1 MNNRLLVG
9 SVIVVLVSSI
19 AVGAFLY
26 YQKVSEDV
34 NINIA
39 GAPSETSEE
48 VRGSD
53 IFIEQ
58 HNMEY
63 LQAIQ
68 RADASILSRLPKADT
83 LKAETIDEVSR
94 LFDLSRLAASFGAT
108 RENVA
113 YLLKI
118 LDSDSVN
125 AESFKSVAA
134 FFLINDAVDDP
145 RILIPAVTTSPFLQ
159 QFRSVA
165 ETVFFPRELAA
176 SAEGITSGQKTRFA
190 ASYLVALSERE
201 DAFAASANA
210 SLIIGSYYMYISR
223 TPGTD
228 AETLAKFKA
237 LSHML
242 LGRAVTGAKKV
253 LSPSVSG
260 ISAYDTV
267 AGLDNLSIIMDGI
280 TLYHLGNEFP
290 EAAGLDATEM
300 LKTAHSIAKSEAV
313 GLDTY
318 TTYLYAAHLA
328 RFSENTS
335 ENNDTIETLVRR
347 LTGVPPFN
355 TLSRNSWAMRR
366 LIGSK
371 STDFSNAYRRENI
384 AAVARRSPT
393 LHAFLVAKDGWTD
406 KDFALEETFK

>member
-1 MNNRLLVG
+1 MSNRLLLG
-9 SVIVVLVSSI
+9 SVIVVLVGAI
-19 AVGAFLY
+19 AVGAFVY
-26 YQKVSEDV
+26 YQKVSDA
-34 NINIA
+34 NADLA
-39 GAPSETSEE
+39 GITSGAGGE
-48 VRGSD
+48 VRKSD

-58 HNMEY
+58 YNMAY

-68 RADASILSRLPKADT
+68 RADVSILNRLPKADT
-83 LKAETIDEVSR
+83 LKAETTDEVAR
-94 LFDLSRLAASFGAT
+94 LFDLSRLAASFGST

-113 YLLKI
+113 YLLRI
-118 LDSDSVN
+118 LDSESAS
-125 AESFKSVAA
+125 AEPFKSVAA
-134 FFLINDAVDDP
+134 FFLINDASEEP
-145 RILIPAVTTSPFLQ
+145 RILIPAVTTSPFMQ
-159 QFRSVA
+159 QFKSVA
-165 ETVFFPRELAA
+165 QQVFFPRELAT

-210 SLIIGSYYMYISR
+210 SLVIGSHYMYISR

-237 LSHML
+237 LSHTL
-242 LGRAVTGAKKV
+242 LGRAAKGAKKA
-253 LSPSVSG
+253 LTSSASG

-280 TLYHLGNEFP
+280 ALYRLGDEYP
-290 EAAGLDATEM
+290 EVAGLDATEM
-300 LKTAHSIAKSEAV
+300 LKTAHAIAKSEAA

-366 LIGSK
+366 LVGSK
-371 STDFSNAYRRENI
+371 SADFSVAYRRENI
-384 AAVARRSPT
+384 AAIARRSPT

-406 KDFALEETFK
+406 KDFTLEETFK